1 MAEERRKKTDY
12 EAAWDKYISSVLKA
26 QLKLHN
32 VSYSELAARLVA
44 RGIPA
49 NEESVTNKLSRGSFS
64 ATFLFQCLHA
74 LGIKTLDVSVSPQLQ
89 AAIDERM
96 ACQ

>member
-1 MAEERRKKTDY
+1 MADDRRKKTDY
-12 EAAWDKYISSVLKA
+12 ELAWDKHVSAVLKA

-32 VSYSELAARLVA
+32 VSYAELAARLTA
-44 RGIPA
+44 RGILA

-74 LGIKTLDVSVSPQLQ
+74 LGVTTLDVSLSAHLQ

-96 ACQ
+96 PCQ